1 MANSMSTN
9 LMVTDME
16 ASLRFYHEVL
26 GLPIAFSVN
35 AEQQTDMNG
44 GIDPTAVFA
53 SLRAGDSELMLQER
67 TSLAEDAPMVTPDT
81 TPSGTFTLY
90 FRVDDVDA
98 IVGRIP
104 ESHEVV
110 KPLQLTWYGMKE
122 IWVRDPDGYV
132 VTIGTPE
139 GDPPA

>member
-9 LMVTDME
+9 LMVTDMG
-16 ASLRFYHEVL
+16 ASLVFYHDVI
-26 GLPIAFSVN
+26 GLPIAFTVD
-35 AEQQTDMNG
+35 ADQQTDMSG
-44 GIDPTAVFA
+44 DVTAGAVFA
-53 SLRAGDSELMLQER
+53 TLRAGETELMLQDR
-67 TSLAEDAPMVTPDT
+67 VSLAEDAPMVTADT
-81 TPSGTFTLY
+81 EPSGTFTLY

-98 IVGRIP
+98 VVERLP
-104 ESHEVV
+104 ERHEVV

-132 VTIGTPE
+132 VTIGSPE

>member
-9 LMVTDME
+9 LMVTDMA

-26 GLPIAFSVN
+26 GLPIAFTVD
-35 AEQQTDMNG
+35 ADQQTDTSG
-44 GIDPTAVFA
+44 AVVDDAVFA
-53 SLRAGDSELMLQER
+53 ALRAGETELMLQER
-67 TSLAEDAPMVTPDT
+67 NSLAEDAPIVAADTP
-81 TPSGTFTLY
+81 PSGTFTLY
-90 FRVDDVDA
+90 FRVDHVDEVA
-98 IVGRIP
+98 ARIP

-110 KPLQLTWYGMKE
+110 KPLQRTWYGMKE

-139 GDPPA
+139 GDRPA